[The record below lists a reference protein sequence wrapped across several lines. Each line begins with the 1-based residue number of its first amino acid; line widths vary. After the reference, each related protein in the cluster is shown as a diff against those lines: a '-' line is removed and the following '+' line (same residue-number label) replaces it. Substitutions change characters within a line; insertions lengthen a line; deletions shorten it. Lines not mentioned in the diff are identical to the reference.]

1 MTDTISVEIKKTDA
15 SRISELDENN
25 IPFGKLY
32 TDHMFIA
39 DYKDEKW
46 GNFRIVPY
54 GDINISP
61 ANQTLHYGV
70 SIFEG
75 MKAYKNTQGEPVL
88 FRPLDNFKRM
98 NESAERMCMPELP
111 EEVFM
116 GGLSSLLNLDKDWI
130 PSKEGTSLY
139 VRPFMFST
147 EAYIGIKPSDEF
159 SFMIIC
165 GPVGAYYN
173 RPVSVKIETKYT
185 RAIEGGTGAA
195 KTAGNYAA
203 SLYPARLAQ
212 KMGYDQLIW
221 TDGKEHKYIEESGT
235 MNIMFVINGK
245 LVTPKLTD
253 TILHGITRYS
263 VLDLAKD
270 QGIEI
275 EERRVS
281 VEEIIDALKQGTL
294 EDAFGVGTAA
304 TVAHIAKIGYDGHDY
319 ELPPM
324 ETRTLSLGLKNRLE
338 NVKTGKEAD
347 KFGWIYKV

>member
-39 DYKDEKW
+39 DYKDGNW
-46 GNFRIVPY
+46 NNFRIMPY
-54 GDINISP
+54 GDIKISP

-75 MKAYKNTQGEPVL
+75 MKAYKNTKGEPVL

-98 NESAERMCMPELP
+98 NESAVRMCMPELP

-116 GGLSSLLNLDKDWI
+116 GGLSSLLNIDKEWI

-147 EAYIGIKPSDEF
+147 EAYIGIKPSEVF

-173 RPVSVKIETKYT
+173 KPVSVKIETKYT

-203 SLYPARLAQ
+203 SLYPALLAQ
-212 KMGYDQLIW
+212 KMG
-221 TDGKEHKYIEESGT
+221 
-235 MNIMFVINGK
+235 
-245 LVTPKLTD
+245 
-253 TILHGITRYS
+253 
-263 VLDLAKD
+263 
-270 QGIEI
+270 
-275 EERRVS
+275 
-281 VEEIIDALKQGTL
+281 
-294 EDAFGVGTAA
+294 
-304 TVAHIAKIGYDGHDY
+304 
-319 ELPPM
+319 
-324 ETRTLSLGLKNRLE
+324 
-338 NVKTGKEAD
+338 
-347 KFGWIYKV
+347 